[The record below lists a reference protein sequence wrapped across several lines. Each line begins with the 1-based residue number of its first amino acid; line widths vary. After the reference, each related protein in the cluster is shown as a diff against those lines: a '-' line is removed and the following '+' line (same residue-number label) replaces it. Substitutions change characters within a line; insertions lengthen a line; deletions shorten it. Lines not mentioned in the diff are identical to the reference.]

1 MNLSDLCHYMSKV
14 CLLKR
19 QAEIH
24 QALLSLFLL
33 STTDKL
39 GEQSEFH
46 SWEVVLATSDFVVL
60 VLEAS
65 DVDHLYDQFEA
76 SAEFGVDG
84 DDFDGDDFDDDD
96 DDDDRQE
103 KTSTIL
109 AAVQN
114 HFASSSTDAS
124 GNKERKSPRI
134 GKPSQDP
141 NNGQLN
147 KC

>member
-1 MNLSDLCHYMSKV
+1 M
-14 CLLKR
+14 
-19 QAEIH
+19 
-24 QALLSLFLL
+24 
-33 STTDKL
+33 
-39 GEQSEFH
+39 
-46 SWEVVLATSDFVVL
+46 
-60 VLEAS
+60 EAS

-84 DDFDGDDFDDDD
+84 DDFGDDFEDD

-114 HFASSSTDAS
+114 HFASSTTDAS

-134 GKPSQDP
+134 GKSSQCYETIMF
-141 NNGQLN
+141 GRVIYVRR
-147 KC
+147 CC